1 MRYALFFVPI
11 FKKGVVIL
19 DYIIR
24 NKNSLYIKL
33 NKNGAPVTCSESQKG
48 LFEYSKANNI
58 CNSLPRTMKKMNF
71 QVEAIPDIPPKINK
85 GKILESNTYE
95 PSENITRWI
104 NKIGQFEDVLNEINS
119 RNEELNTELSE
130 IDLKLQ
136 DVLHSIELLEKCD
149 MYTAWKTINQL
160 RDLRK
165 QRRNIKDEK
174 LVLSGIKSQG
184 ITYLSRSS
192 VQKCVDGLSKRKYR
206 IRIVEEDEET

>member
-1 MRYALFFVPI
+1 M
-11 FKKGVVIL
+11 

-33 NKNGAPVTCSESQKG
+33 NENGRPVTCSESQKG

-71 QVEAIPDIPPKINK
+71 QVEAIPDILPKINK

-119 RNEELNTELSE
+119 RNEELN
-130 IDLKLQ
+130 
-136 DVLHSIELLEKCD
+136 
-149 MYTAWKTINQL
+149 
-160 RDLRK
+160 
-165 QRRNIKDEK
+165 
-174 LVLSGIKSQG
+174 
-184 ITYLSRSS
+184 
-192 VQKCVDGLSKRKYR
+192 
-206 IRIVEEDEET
+206 IV